1 MSGEWRDATLDDLAA
16 DAVAA
21 LDLLRAR
28 PGVRPEA
35 VGLLATARA
44 AGSCCARPPPSGTA
58 RPGASTGFATAAGGS
73 GRHPRATLRTEVFP
87 GADHRIR
94 TAHGTRPA
102 PGYFTAL
109 THRIRGHAVNH
120 PLA

>member
-16 DAVAA
+16 DAVAE

-44 AGSCCARPPPSGTA
+44 AGSCCARP
-58 RPGASTGFATAAGGS
+58 RPGQPALEHPPGS
-73 GRHPRATLRTEVFP
+73 PP
-87 GADHRIR
+87 
-94 TAHGTRPA
+94 RPA
-102 PGYFTAL
+102 APAGTPGQ
-109 THRIRGHAVNH
+109 R
-120 PLA
+120 